1 MNTSPIPHHLVL
13 LQASEEIRFIHL
25 SDWLC
30 MAGFAFYVIWMLV
43 VIPRGLLI
51 LGMSVHEVNLIWRS
65 YIKMVW
71 KISEVTRFAA
81 VTLAQMLCQNQRGSA
96 VTLIIFVSY
105 KHDVWLAQAM
115 NPDVTVCWE
124 LLTVQGHLNS
134 LFPLNV
140 SCSPEKSKQ
149 RN

>member
-30 MAGFAFYVIWMLV
+30 MAGLAFYVIWRLV

-105 KHDVWLAQAM
+105 KHEVWLAQAM
-115 NPDVTVCWE
+115 NRCDS
-124 LLTVQGHLNS
+124 LLGAAHSLRTLKFIVPIECF
-134 LFPLNV
+134 LFPRKV
-140 SCSPEKSKQ
+140 
-149 RN
+149 